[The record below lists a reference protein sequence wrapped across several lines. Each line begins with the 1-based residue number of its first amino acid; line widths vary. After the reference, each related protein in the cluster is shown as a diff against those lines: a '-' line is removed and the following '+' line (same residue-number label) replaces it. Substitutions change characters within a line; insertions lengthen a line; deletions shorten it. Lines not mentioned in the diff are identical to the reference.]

1 MLLRNIQLGVSEIL
15 LTSLLVAL
23 WCTASALHAQEHSLS
38 DHEKMLKQGLDRLE
52 HQIAPLRERPDV
64 RLQQPKQATTNFSD
78 IETAGNCFD
87 ISAIHLQGAEIIS
100 AALIEK
106 ATLPYLNQCLG
117 LEHINALLGVISNLY
132 LEQGYVTSR
141 AYIAPQDLSDGS
153 LDIVVME
160 GVIEGISSADGSISP
175 TQLKWAFPA
184 YAATVLNIRD
194 IEQGVENLNTL
205 GQNNATVAL
214 NPGAEQGG
222 TQVVIT
228 NQLSKAWR
236 GSLGIN
242 NSGVDST
249 GEYQLDGNLV
259 FDNLLGVNDTSFF
272 SASTNIGKHEL
283 PHALSRSYAMSWSMP
298 VAYWQW
304 SLQNSFYE
312 YEQTVIGNVV
322 NFSIHGSSLNSSIQ
336 LNRTLYRGQT
346 GKLDLSASFI
356 RKDSKNYIED
366 VFLETSSRTL
376 YIWDLAGSYRHFL
389 PQGTFSV
396 NAHINKS
403 VPWFDAKQQL
413 VAAEDDFQFTKY
425 QLNLGYNTQF
435 HLGSM
440 PVLYAVAAD
449 FLYSP
454 KVILASEGLT
464 VGGRYSVRGLSQSS
478 LFGYKGGYI
487 RNDFSLPSE
496 TSWPWLDQVQYYAG
510 VDIGSSNLPEYPD
523 RGSEWVAGSVVGIKL
538 YDRNL
543 SVNISYARALR
554 VPDFLQ
560 QKQQEI
566 DFSVR
571 LSF

>member
-1 MLLRNIQLGVSEIL
+1 MCV
-15 LTSLLVAL
+15 LVAL
-23 WCTASALHAQEHSLS
+23 GLTATALHAQESSLS

-52 HQIAPLRERPDV
+52 HQLAPLRERPDV
-64 RLQQPKQATTNFSD
+64 RLQQSKQAITDFSD
-78 IETAGNCFD
+78 IETAGTCFN
-87 ISAIHLQGAEIIS
+87 ISAINLEGAQIVS

-117 LEHINALLGVISNLY
+117 LEHINTLLSVISNLY
-132 LEQGYVTSR
+132 LERGYVTSR

-153 LDIVVME
+153 LDIVVLE
-160 GVIEGISSADGSISP
+160 GVIENISSADGSIST
-175 TQLKWAFPA
+175 TQLQWAFPA
-184 YAATVLNIRD
+184 YAAMVLNIRD
-194 IEQGVENLNTL
+194 IEQGVENLNSL
-205 GQNNATVAL
+205 GQNSATVAL
-214 NPGAEQGG
+214 NPGAERGG
-222 TQVVIT
+222 TQVVIS

-242 NSGVDST
+242 NSGVAST

-259 FDNLLGVNDTSFF
+259 LDNLLGVNDTTFF

-283 PHALSRSYAMSWSMP
+283 PHALSRSYAVSWSMP

-322 NFSIHGSSLNSSIQ
+322 NFSIHGSSLNSSVQ

-346 GKLDLSASFI
+346 GKLDVSASFI

-389 PQGTFSV
+389 PKGTFSV
-396 NAHINKS
+396 NAHIHKS
-403 VPWFDAKQQL
+403 VSWFDAKQQL

-425 QLNLGYNTQF
+425 QLNLAYNTQF
-435 HLGSM
+435 HLGSV
-440 PVLYAVAAD
+440 PLLYAVTAD

-464 VGGRYSVRGLSQSS
+464 VGGRYSVRGLSQTS

-487 RNDFSLPSE
+487 RNDVSLPAE
-496 TSWPWLDQVQYYAG
+496 TSLPWLNQVQYYAG

-538 YDRNL
+538 YDRHL

-560 QKQQEI
+560 QKQQEV

-571 LSF
+571 FSF

>member
-1 MLLRNIQLGVSEIL
+1 MLREIPLSRYVLLRFL
-15 LTSLLVAL
+15 LIVL
-23 WCTASALHAQEHSLS
+23 WCNAAVLHAQEQSLS

-64 RLQQPKQATTNFSD
+64 RLQQPKQTATNFTD
-78 IETAGNCFD
+78 IETAGNCFA
-87 ISAIHLQGAEIIS
+87 ISAIQLQGAEIIS

-106 ATLPYLNQCLG
+106 ATLPYLHQCLG

-141 AYIAPQDLSDGS
+141 AYIVPQDLSDGT

-160 GVIEGISSADGSISP
+160 GVIESISSADGSISP
-175 TQLKWAFPA
+175 TQLKWAFPV
-184 YAATVLNIRD
+184 YAESVLNIRD
-194 IEQGVENLNTL
+194 IEQGVENLNAL

-222 TQVVIT
+222 TQIVIS
-228 NQLSKAWR
+228 NQLSRAWR

-259 FDNLLGVNDTSFF
+259 FDNLLGVNDTTFF
-272 SASTNIGKHEL
+272 SASSNMGKHEL

-304 SLQNSFYE
+304 SLQNSFYK

-346 GKLDLSASFI
+346 GKFDLSASFI

-440 PVLYAVAAD
+440 PVLYSVAAD

-487 RNDFSLPSE
+487 RNNFSLPSE

-523 RGSEWVAGSVVGIKL
+523 KSSEWVAGSVVGIKL